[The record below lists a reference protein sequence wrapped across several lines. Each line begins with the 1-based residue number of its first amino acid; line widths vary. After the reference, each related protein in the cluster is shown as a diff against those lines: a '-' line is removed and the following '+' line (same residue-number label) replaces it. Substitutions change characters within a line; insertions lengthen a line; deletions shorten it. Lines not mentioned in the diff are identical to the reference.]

1 MRITIMDYEEL
12 ADLPEEYLI
21 QPTDDEITKTN
32 KQKLAEL
39 HREEKAIKIRKINIL
54 SALSDPEVNKRLVGL
69 TSTAV
74 RTIMQ
79 NELTEAN
86 LNEQP
91 FVLFSEQDQ
100 EFYMERKSKQVYN
113 LHTKVMQDGEIG
125 TAVEPLK
132 EKGRLDMRTQR
143 HKKQPHKYITSI
155 AQAKLLMDLA
165 KKSKEQEERL
175 ARLEIAQKSNEDR
188 FQQIGDALLVHE
200 NKLKTLEVLGLDKEQ
215 IAMYKLR
222 QENPELT
229 NQQLADK
236 CNVSKRTIMRWSREI
251 HELENKR
258 G

>member
-39 HREEKAIKIRKINIL
+39 HREEKAIKIRKITIL

-113 LHTKVMQDGEIG
+113 LHTKVMQDQEIG

-175 ARLEIAQKSNEDR
+175 ARLEIAQKSNEER

-200 NKLKTLEVLGLDKEQ
+200 EKLKALKVLGIKPPALE
-215 IAMYKLR
+215 AYKLKLD
-222 QENPELT
+222 QPELT
-229 NQQLADK
+229 QEQIGAQVGRDRKTIRRWFKEIDDLVNQ
-236 CNVSKRTIMRWSREI
+236 T
-251 HELENKR
+251 
-258 G
+258 

>member
-1 MRITIMDYEEL
+1 MDYEEL

-39 HREEKAIKIRKINIL
+39 HREEKAIKIRKITIL

-86 LNEQP
+86 LSEQP

-113 LHTKVMQDGEIG
+113 LHTKVMQDQEIG

-143 HKKQPHKYITSI
+143 HKKQPHKYIASI

-200 NKLKTLEVLGLDKEQ
+200 EKLKALKVLGVKSLQLEAYKLKLNQPELTQEQIGLKIGKDRRTIIRWFNEIDTLIEKEQ
-215 IAMYKLR
+215 IR
-222 QENPELT
+222 P
-229 NQQLADK
+229 
-236 CNVSKRTIMRWSREI
+236 
-251 HELENKR
+251 
-258 G
+258 